1 MKEKRN
7 FVFRVTI
14 IHLLTYFICGLIF
27 SKLFNYEYLFKLN
40 NIKYFMRDA
49 YSSASLIG
57 ILVQIIRGIILG
69 FILICF
75 KDNILKK
82 KNAWLYLWLVFIGL
96 GVICTPAASPGSI
109 EGLIYTKLPLEF
121 HLKILLEIIIQP
133 LLFSLM
139 ITSNYKF
146 KISERLKAPMIVT
159 SIAAIGF
166 SLSGIIL
173 ALALKI
179 NFMESAKDPYAFIV
193 MFISLSIVFFMT
205 KLYMQKRSIITTILY
220 YSVCYFSLA
229 VLPTIYNYETNSLLK
244 SPLSLLFSGLPVIA
258 IAIYL
263 IKKEDGNN

>member
-1 MKEKRN
+1 
-7 FVFRVTI
+7 
-14 IHLLTYFICGLIF
+14 
-27 SKLFNYEYLFKLN
+27 
-40 NIKYFMRDA
+40 MRDA

-121 HLKILLEIIIQP
+121 HLKILPEIIIQP

-139 ITSNYKF
+139 ITSNFKF

-258 IAIYL
+258 IVIYL